1 MKQAISKIVTVS
13 AVVLALGLAGCAS
26 TSDLKKLR
34 KRVDQV
40 EATANQASDRADSAM
55 SSAAD
60 ANARAAEATGMAEE
74 ANACCVSTN
83 EKIGRMFEESQR
95 K

>member
-13 AVVLALGLAGCAS
+13 AVALALGLAGCAS
-26 TSDLKKLR
+26 TSELKKLE

-40 EATANQASDRADSAM
+40 EATANQAADKADSAM
-55 SSAAD
+55 SSAAA
-60 ANARAAEATGMAEE
+60 ANAAAEEARAMAEE
-74 ANACCVSTN
+74 SSACCVSTN
-83 EKIGRMFEESQR
+83 EKIDRMFEESQR

>member
-1 MKQAISKIVTVS
+1 MNQAISKIVTVS
-13 AVVLALGLAGCAS
+13 AVALAMGLGGCAS
-26 TSDLKKLR
+26 TSELKKLE

-40 EATANQASDRADSAM
+40 EATANQAADKADSAM
-55 SSAAD
+55 SSAS
-60 ANARAAEATGMAEE
+60 AASASAEEAKGMAEE

-83 EKIGRMFEESQR
+83 EKIDRMFEESQR